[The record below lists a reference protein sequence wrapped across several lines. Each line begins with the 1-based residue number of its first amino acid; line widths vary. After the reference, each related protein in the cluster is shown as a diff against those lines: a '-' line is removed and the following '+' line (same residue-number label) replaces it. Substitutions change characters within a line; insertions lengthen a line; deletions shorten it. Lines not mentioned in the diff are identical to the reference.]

1 MGRPAG
7 NRFSGICGRSDFVA
21 HRGVSVAQE
30 DFCGPVHALP
40 EAPGKAATRVARGIQ
55 APESAGA
62 RLASRLLHPGG
73 IPDAD
78 STTGGLLRADAAV
91 ARMAIRLAAG

>member
-1 MGRPAG
+1 MGRPAR
-7 NRFSGICGRSDFVA
+7 NWFSGICGRSDFVA

-40 EAPGKAATRVARGIQ
+40 EAPSKAAARVARGVQ
-55 APESAGA
+55 APQSAGA
-62 RLASRLLHPGG
+62 GLASRHLHPSG

-78 STTGGLLRADAAV
+78 GTTGGLLRADTAV
-91 ARMAIRLAAG
+91 ACVAVRLAAG

>member
-1 MGRPAG
+1 MGRPAR
-7 NRFSGICGRSDFVA
+7 NRFSGICGRSDLVA
-21 HRGVSVAQE
+21 HRGVSVAQK

-40 EAPGKAATRVARGIQ
+40 EAPGKAAARVARGIQ

-62 RLASRLLHPGG
+62 GLASRHLHPSD

-78 STTGGLLRADAAV
+78 GTTGGLLRADAAV
-91 ARMAIRLAAG
+91 ARLAVRLAAG

>member
-1 MGRPAG
+1 MGRQAA

-21 HRGVSVAQE
+21 HLGVSVAQE
-30 DFCGPVHALP
+30 DVCGPVNALP
-40 EAPGKAATRVARGIQ
+40 EALGKAAARVARGVQ

-62 RLASRLLHPGG
+62 GLASRHLHPSG

-78 STTGGLLRADAAV
+78 GTTGGLLRADAAV
-91 ARMAIRLAAG
+91 ARVAVRLAAS

>member
-7 NRFSGICGRSDFVA
+7 DRFSGSCGGSDFVA
-21 HRGVSVAQE
+21 HRGVSVAKE
-30 DFCGPVHALP
+30 DSCGPVHALP
-40 EAPGKAATRVARGIQ
+40 EAPGKAAARVARGIQ

-62 RLASRLLHPGG
+62 GLASGHLHPSG

-78 STTGGLLRADAAV
+78 GTTGGLLRADAAV
-91 ARMAIRLAAG
+91 ARVAVRLAAG

>member
-7 NRFSGICGRSDFVA
+7 DRFSGICGRSDFVA

-30 DFCGPVHALP
+30 DFCRPVHALS
-40 EAPGKAATRVARGIQ
+40 EEPGKAAARVARAIQ

-62 RLASRLLHPGG
+62 GLASRHLYPSG

-78 STTGGLLRADAAV
+78 GTTGGLLRTDAAV
-91 ARMAIRLAAG
+91 ARLAVRLAAG